1 MSLQIINARLDLV
14 SEFRHD
20 QALREEITLLLARSF
35 DSQRLVQKFSMG
47 RGDADDLISLLRTIE
62 ATNEVAGILEKRIT
76 IVKPDVDPVD
86 KPVKNDPELT
96 RPLPNLRSRLSLEGP
111 NALGLRIAA
120 AIDEDGL
127 MQTHRIE
134 EDNSAEMASL
144 ARDILLDEGSEDDK
158 EAMSKIVRTKSVS
171 KKATEQD
178 AEEDESWIMRK
189 RYFYILLKVFDAYKT
204 TIAQALY

>member
-14 SEFRHD
+14 SEFRDH
-20 QALREEITLLLARSF
+20 QALREEITLLLGRSF

-62 ATNEVAGILEKRIT
+62 ATKEVAGILEKRALAT
-76 IVKPDVDPVD
+76 KPDPNPVD
-86 KPVKNDPELT
+86 KSADSDPEISY
-96 RPLPNLRSRLSLEGP
+96 PLYSLLSRLSLEGP

-134 EDNSAEMASL
+134 ESSNAEMASL
-144 ARDILLDEGSEDDK
+144 ARDILLDEGSTDDK
-158 EAMSKIVRTKSVS
+158 EAMSKIVRTKPAS
-171 KKATEQD
+171 KQSTEP
-178 AEEDESWIMRK
+178 ASEEDETWVMRK
-189 RYFYILLKVFDAYKT
+189 RYLSTLLEGFDTYG
-204 TIAQALY
+204 QP